1 MTRQLIAG
9 PPDDIIVRAMYPHM
23 GKLLPIRN
31 TDLCSLRH
39 VTHSDAAQHAFIQW
53 QFVCHATWCCDS
65 FDSYTVHSNRAENQ
79 HQQNWSSQLYALQS
93 RQHRRRIAVG
103 LCQLDR
109 LAYNS
114 SMQHATDQSNRFTF
128 YHPPKPPL
136 ELSPIWVLP
145 PHRAQESHSTGE
157 ATGGTLS
164 MVAHTKP
171 ARASQR
177 PLTTTTKLCQPILP
191 LPQHRQERPQLDGVP
206 DPDIDII
213 DNHTTHVTLTRS
225 LTSPSHARDQ
235 QLCTTLYYGQHTIVT
250 TPLTIIHPISPQ
262 GSAHNTC
269 RTASES

>member
-9 PPDDIIVRAMYPHM
+9 PPDDTIVRAMYPHM

-65 FDSYTVHSNRAENQ
+65 FDSYTATGPRTSTSKIGRVSCTRYNPDDTEDALPWACVNLTDLHIIPACSMRLINQ
-79 HQQNWSSQLYALQS
+79 TGS
-93 RQHRRRIAVG
+93 RFI
-103 LCQLDR
+103 
-109 LAYNS
+109 
-114 SMQHATDQSNRFTF
+114 T
-128 YHPPKPPL
+128 HPNLL

-235 QLCTTLYYGQHTIVT
+235 QLCTTLYYGQHMIVT

-269 RTASES
+269 RTASEP

>member
-1 MTRQLIAG
+1 MSRTAMRRSTRSSNGSSSVMQRGAVTPLTRTATG
-9 PPDDIIVRAMYPHM
+9 PRTSTSKIGRVSCTRYNPDDTEDA
-23 GKLLPIRN
+23 LP
-31 TDLCSLRH
+31 S
-39 VTHSDAAQHAFIQW
+39 
-53 QFVCHATWCCDS
+53 
-65 FDSYTVHSNRAENQ
+65 
-79 HQQNWSSQLYALQS
+79 
-93 RQHRRRIAVG
+93 VG

-128 YHPPKPPL
+128 YHPLKPPL

-145 PHRAQESHSTGE
+145 PHRAQESRSTGE

-164 MVAHTKP
+164 MVVHTKP

-191 LPQHRQERPQLDGVP
+191 LPQHRQERLQLDGVP
-206 DPDIDII
+206 DPDINII

-225 LTSPSHARDQ
+225 LTPPSHARDQ

-250 TPLTIIHPISPQ
+250 TPLCTIIHPISQQ